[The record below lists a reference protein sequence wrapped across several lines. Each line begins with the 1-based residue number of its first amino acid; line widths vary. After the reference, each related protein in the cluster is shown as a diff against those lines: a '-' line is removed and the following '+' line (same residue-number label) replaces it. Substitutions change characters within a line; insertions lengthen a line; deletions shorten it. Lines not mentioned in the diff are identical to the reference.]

1 MIEIEAVHLGLHET
15 PVDLL
20 RDVPAAR
27 VDSGQSPLPRG
38 KLAVL
43 CRHRCGRVI
52 GHAVYQPRLLERA
65 PLDEQ
70 LDQVVVASG
79 HRHGRC
85 RKDQHSGGRGKRHD
99 DGRPCSGRGVTQV
112 HGGGV

>member
-1 MIEIEAVHLGLHET
+1 VVEIEAVHLGLHQT

-27 VDSGQSPLPRG
+27 VDSRQPPLPRG

-43 CRHRCGRVI
+43 CRHGCRRVI
-52 GHAVYQPRLLERA
+52 GHPVYQRRLLERA

-79 HRHGRC
+79 HCRGRC
-85 RKDQHSGGRGKRHD
+85 REDQHSGRGKSHD
-99 DGRPCSGRGVTQV
+99 DGRPRSGRGVTGV